1 MRGHSNGVGRLLVLK
16 LPEHAPREEAR
27 DSGIL
32 PGSPENER
40 DEEDDTDLIHALRTR
55 SPRAGDLLVDR
66 CRAHVERVLYR
77 VMGRTDALADLT
89 QDVFLAVLE
98 GIDSLRE
105 DARFR
110 GWLTQVIVFV
120 ARGAIRKR
128 RRKWWLVFTD
138 AVPEQNSEQADSES
152 SEALRAVYDVL
163 DKMDP
168 DDRIAFALRKIDG
181 MELTEVA
188 AACAVSLATIKRRL
202 VRAEASFLGLAADR
216 DVLAPWLE
224 QSRAVRTS

>member
-1 MRGHSNGVGRLLVLK
+1 
-16 LPEHAPREEAR
+16 
-27 DSGIL
+27 
-32 PGSPENER
+32 
-40 DEEDDTDLIHALRTR
+40 
-55 SPRAGDLLVDR
+55 
-66 CRAHVERVLYR
+66 
-77 VMGRTDALADLT
+77 MGRTDALADLT
-89 QDVFLAVLE
+89 QDVFLAVFE

-120 ARGAIRKR
+120 ARGSIRKR

-138 AVPEQNSEQADSES
+138 VVPEQNARQVDSET

-163 DKMDP
+163 DQMDP

-202 VRAEASFLGLAADR
+202 VRAEISFLALAADR
-216 DVLAPWLE
+216 DALAPWLE
-224 QSRAVRTS
+224 KGAS

>member
-1 MRGHSNGVGRLLVLK
+1 VGRLLVLRI
-16 LPEHAPREEAR
+16 PGHDASVETDERAR

-32 PGSPENER
+32 PGSPDR
-40 DEEDDTDLIHALRTR
+40 EEAQDDDGDLIRLLRAR
-55 SPRAGDLLVDR
+55 SPHAGDLLVDR
-66 CRAHVERVLYR
+66 CRKHVERVLFR

-120 ARGAIRKR
+120 ARGSIRKR

-138 AVPEQNSEQADSES
+138 VVPEQNAEEVDSES

-163 DKMDP
+163 DQMDP

-188 AACAVSLATIKRRL
+188 SACAVSLATIKRRL
-202 VRAEASFLGLAADR
+202 LRAEASFLALAAKR

-224 QSRAVRTS
+224 SGAT